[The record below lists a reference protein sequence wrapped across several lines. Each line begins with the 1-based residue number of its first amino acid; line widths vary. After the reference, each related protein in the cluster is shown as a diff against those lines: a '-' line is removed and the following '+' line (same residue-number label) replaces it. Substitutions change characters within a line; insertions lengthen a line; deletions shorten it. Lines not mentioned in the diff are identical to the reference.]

1 VSALEVR
8 GVRKNFGAVRALD
21 GVDLTVGTGTLAA
34 VLGPSGCGKSTLLRC
49 VAGLERVD
57 GGEIRVAGDLVAGP
71 RTHRPTHRRRVA
83 LVPQEGALF
92 PHLSVAGNIRYGL
105 SRAERRSGRVD
116 EVLALVGLESYHG
129 RMPHELSGGQQQRVA
144 LARALAPRPAVILLD
159 EPFSALDAGLRAGLR
174 RQVRAAL
181 RADGAT
187 AVLVTHDQGEA
198 LSLADHIVVMRDGR
212 DVQSGPPTEVY
223 GEPSDPWVARF
234 VGDAMLLPG
243 TAAAGHARTAAGD
256 APLSAVMSGTVTS
269 GPVTVLVRPEQLVLR
284 PANGAHPGQV
294 TGHVVRHDFHGHDM
308 LTFVRLADG
317 TELSARRLN
326 TGPDIAA
333 GDAVSVRIEG
343 AVHAWKSTMGG

>member
-1 VSALEVR
+1 MSALEVT
-8 GVRKNFGAVRALD
+8 GVRKEFGRVRALD
-21 GVDLTVGTGTLAA
+21 GVDLTVATGTLAA
-34 VLGPSGCGKSTLLRC
+34 VLGPSGCGKTTLLRC
-49 VAGLERVD
+49 VAGLERLD
-57 GGEIRVAGDLVAGP
+57 GGEIRVADDLVAGP

-92 PHLSVAGNIRYGL
+92 PHLSVAGNVGYGL
-105 SRAERRSGRVD
+105 SRAGRRGGRVD
-116 EVLALVGLESYHG
+116 EVLALVGLESHRD

-187 AVLVTHDQGEA
+187 AVLVTHDQSEA

-212 DVQSGPPTEVY
+212 DVQSGPPAEVY
-223 GEPSDPWVARF
+223 DEPSDPWVARF

-243 TAAAGHARTAAGD
+243 TADAGYARTAAGD
-256 APLSAVMSGTVTS
+256 APLSTATS

-284 PANGAHPGQV
+284 PANGAQPGQAAGHIV
-294 TGHVVRHDFHGHDM
+294 GHVVRHDFHGHDM

-326 TGPDIAA
+326 TGPAIAT
-333 GDAVSVRIEG
+333 GDAVAVRIEG
-343 AVHAWKSTMGG
+343 AVHAWESTMDG